1 MRSRLLVLSLFV
13 AAAAMVWLVRPSTA
27 DGPST
32 AQLGK
37 KIDNLQ
43 FTDADGKALSLYDL
57 KDKKAIVLV
66 FLSFDCPVS
75 QSYSQPL
82 ADMAKAFDKLGVA
95 FLGLTVNQ
103 DETLADVAKHA
114 KEFQ

>member
-1 MRSRLLVLSLFV
+1 MRSRFLVLSLFI
-13 AAAAMVWLVRPSTA
+13 AATAATVWLARPSTA

-75 QSYSQPL
+75 QS
-82 ADMAKAFDKLGVA
+82 
-95 FLGLTVNQ
+95 
-103 DETLADVAKHA
+103 
-114 KEFQ
+114 